1 MFRLLIPLNVL
12 FNHLNGLSFWRHCPP
27 TNAILTDDSLFGT
40 IATFQFRALCHMTRR
55 SNTTCHLIFHLMSYD
70 DSLDTSAD
78 FIMLYDI
85 SITYVRHLCQM
96 ILQYS
101 HFVRKLLGNVDKK
114 YVYRAS
120 RVRVRILRL
129 PIYLGLYNL
138 CIIRIAMS
146 LKNKW
151 MWSILN
157 ICAQNNFPKFSIFL
171 FLVPSWP
178 YKFVCKNV
186 FS

>member
-1 MFRLLIPLNVL
+1 MSFDISPNV
-12 FNHLNGLSFWRHCPP
+12 
-27 TNAILTDDSLFGT
+27 
-40 IATFQFRALCHMTRR
+40 TRWFIG
-55 SNTTCHLIFHLMSYD
+55 HI
-70 DSLDTSAD
+70 SAD

-157 ICAQNNFPKFSIFL
+157 ICSGYYFDLIVFCSKFSA
-171 FLVPSWP
+171 
-178 YKFVCKNV
+178 KKM
-186 FS
+186 FSFFKIMQPAYWSNTVTY